1 MVDILVVGATGF
13 TGRLITRYLYNH
25 PQRSSFSLG
34 VGVRSK
40 AKGEELER
48 SLGLDESVQ
57 LIQLDV
63 SSYETIEP
71 AVKDAKVV
79 INAVGPFWKYGANVV
94 RACAVHGK
102 RYVDLTGEP
111 HFVRKIADLY
121 DYLATK
127 TGAIIVPACG
137 MDSIPGDINVYL
149 SNQTLKQKLGPQT
162 DLGLSETFYTLRVA
176 PSGGS
181 FATLLSLYEEV
192 PRLKVEEAHRDYAL
206 SPIPGAP
213 SPPSRL
219 ATRVPFRTPVRYGAP
234 YVMGLSNRA
243 IVQRTFGL
251 NQMALTAG
259 RVFFGEKDAPQKE
272 QQIRPYAYGTQ
283 FRYGEYLVSHG
294 GTYWSAVI
302 ASTVMALM
310 FSLLYF
316 APIRWLFKKLVFK
329 PGEGPTEQEL
339 EKGFMVATNY
349 TATASE
355 PATWA
360 KSVFRGQGDPGYL
373 LSSIMIAECAL
384 GLLLDDDKLPVTARP
399 GGILTP
405 ATALGDVIVRR
416 LKATG
421 RMSFESEIV
430 QGTDESRKER

>member
-25 PQRSSFSLG
+25 PQRSSFTLG

-40 AKGEELER
+40 AKGEELKR
-48 SLGLDESVQ
+48 SLGLDDRVQ

-63 SSYETIEP
+63 SSYETVEP

-79 INAVGPFWKYGANVV
+79 INAVGPFWRYGANVV

-137 MDSIPGDINVYL
+137 MDSVPGDIAVYL
-149 SNQTLKQKLGPQT
+149 SNQTLKKKLGPQT

-192 PRLKVEEAHRDYAL
+192 PRLKVQEAHRDYAL

-213 SPPSRL
+213 SPPFRL
-219 ATRVPFRTPVRYGAP
+219 ATRVPFRTPVKYGAP

-251 NQMALTAG
+251 NQMALSAAH
-259 RVFFGEKDAPQKE
+259 VFFGEKEASEKE
-272 QQIRPYAYGTQ
+272 EQIRPYAYGTQ
-283 FRYGEYLVSHG
+283 FRYAEYLVSNG
-294 GTYWSAVI
+294 GTYLSAVI
-302 ASTVMALM
+302 ASTFMGLM

-329 PGEGPTEQEL
+329 PGEGPTEQVM

-360 KSVFRGQGDPGYL
+360 KTVFRGQGDPGYL
-373 LSSIMIAECAL
+373 LSSIMISECAL

-416 LKATG
+416 LQATG
-421 RMSFESEIV
+421 RMQLESEIV
-430 QGTDESRKER
+430 QGTEESRKER